1 MKEKISYSKLA
12 ADAMCRASKDAQK
25 KAAELNLKIP
35 VWKEGKIIYM
45 DPKEMLTKKCS

>member
-1 MKEKISYSKLA
+1 MTEKISYSKLA
-12 ADAMCRASKDAQK
+12 ADAMCRAAQEAQR
-25 KAAELNLKIP
+25 KAAELDLKIP